1 MKFHQPPGVT
11 LYLFRSGTEVL
22 WAEEVSKEAGVPV
35 EVVPSPSDSKN
46 LCGLALQVFS
56 RDASKLEGLMEEEGI
71 PYQEHAPSPRTGTH
85 DEPGAVAGNQDGKNK
100 E

>member
-1 MKFHQPPGVT
+1 MNFHQTPGVT

-71 PYQEHAPSPRTGTH
+71 PYQEHAPSPRTQPRH
-85 DEPGAVAGNQDGKNK
+85 EPDAGPGNQGRKK
-100 E
+100 GE